1 MGGDARQTASGDAGA
16 TRKDRGFMPGKV
28 AKIGTFSDWIGLFD
42 EWRKEIGVNRD
53 EIAEF
58 KFDTLYGAIETEE
71 IQFGH
76 FKSRR
81 KWENLRQIPTQQMR
95 DALLNMIVY
104 QGDTEC
110 ASVEQQRHL
119 FETAPTDWD
128 RRAITRV
135 MIEEMRHGWQMC
147 ALLIEHFGYS
157 GKVEAQKM
165 LERRA
170 FENKRLLG
178 AFNVDVD
185 NWMDFFTY
193 TDFVDRD
200 GKFQLQML
208 KYSAFAPL
216 GRSMSYMLREEA
228 FHMGTGNDGLRRIVE
243 AGVIPAWL
251 IQKYLNK
258 WISSSY
264 DLFGTDHSSSA
275 HWAYVWG
282 IKGRYDEPKNDRQA
296 DLDDLNDYNRHL
308 YRDEVAGLID
318 RFNSVLKTGE
328 PKLYA
333 PDIKFNRAI
342 GRWAGQKFHAKTGE
356 PLDDKAYEQH
366 LSEYMPSAED
376 KKLLLAFVVA
386 KKTHALNAVGVF
398 ENGIIRTTPASELI
412 YTMADPPNILGAT
425 QCLDMLGV
433 MSLLQSGRVHLGF
446 LGAAEVDRFG
456 NLNSTEV
463 RGPKGLVRLPGSG
476 GACDIASLAQ
486 RFVVLLEH
494 SKKRLPERVLYIT
507 SPGNGEGRGWRKRV
521 GLPQGGPSAV
531 ITTKAVL
538 RFAENGGA
546 YF

>member
-1 MGGDARQTASGDAGA
+1 
-16 TRKDRGFMPGKV
+16 MPGKV
-28 AKIGTFSDWIGLFD
+28 AKIGTFSDWVGLFD
-42 EWRKEIGVNRD
+42 EWRKEIGVDRD
-53 EIAEF
+53 EISRF
-58 KFDTLYGAIETEE
+58 KFDTLFGAIESNE

-76 FKSRR
+76 YKGRA
-81 KWENLRQIPTQQMR
+81 KWENLRQVPNQQIR
-95 DALLNMIVY
+95 DALLNLIVY
-104 QGDTEC
+104 QGDTEF
-110 ASVEQQRHL
+110 ASVEQQRYL
-119 FETAPTDWD
+119 FETAPTSWD

-147 ALLIEHFGYS
+147 ALLIEFFGYS

-228 FHMGTGNDGLRRIVE
+228 FHMGTGNDGLRRIVQ

-251 IQKYLNK
+251 MQKYLNK

-282 IKGRYDEPKNDRQA
+282 VKGRYDEPANTKQA
-296 DLDDLNDYNRHL
+296 DLDDLNDYNRRL
-308 YRDEVAGLID
+308 YRQEVQGLIE
-318 RFNSVLKTGE
+318 RLNHVLKSGE

-342 GRWAGQKFHAKTGE
+342 GRWAGQHYHPESGAALE
-356 PLDDKAYEQH
+356 DK
-366 LSEYMPSAED
+366 EYRDQLTDFLPTADD
-376 KKLLLAFVVA
+376 KKLLLEIILNEKNWIVA
-386 KKTHALNAVGVF
+386 KENA
-398 ENGIIRTTPASELI
+398 R
-412 YTMADPPNILGAT
+412 DPLETI
-425 QCLDMLGV
+425 
-433 MSLLQSGRVHLGF
+433 
-446 LGAAEVDRFG
+446 AEPRKSAI
-456 NLNSTEV
+456 NL
-463 RGPKGLVRLPGSG
+463 
-476 GACDIASLAQ
+476 
-486 RFVVLLEH
+486 
-494 SKKRLPERVLYIT
+494 
-507 SPGNGEGRGWRKRV
+507 
-521 GLPQGGPSAV
+521 
-531 ITTKAVL
+531 
-538 RFAENGGA
+538 
-546 YF
+546 